1 MLLGLLPVATGA
13 LCGIAAVAL
22 GFGAV
27 HGITLGFGVTLI
39 GESVDYSIYFF
50 IQSRRRGA
58 VRSWQQQFWPTVRLG
73 MLTSVCG
80 FASLL
85 PSGFPGLAQ
94 LGVYSIS
101 GLAAAAAVTRF
112 VLPQLLP
119 RALEVRDLGPLG
131 EWLGLQRN
139 RLRGAGLGLRAGAAG
154 ALALGAIAI
163 LVAQRSTLWDQE
175 LSRLSPIS
183 AEDLR
188 TDAALRAD
196 LGGADVLDLVVVSD
210 SSLETALQGA
220 ERAGA
225 VLRALLD
232 AGVIGDFESPA
243 DFLPSL
249 AAQRARRDA
258 LPSRPVLGAA
268 LHDAASG
275 VDLDEA
281 RLAPFID
288 DVDAARGGALV
299 TRDDLRGTTLAAGFD
314 ALIVHRSGRWSA
326 MLPLHAP
333 AAAAAPSIDLARV
346 AAALAAARA
355 TDATVLDMKAQTD
368 ALYSGYLQEAIRLS
382 LYGLALIVLL
392 LLAALRSPV
401 RVARVLAP
409 LGLAVLTVAA
419 GLALGGRQLNLLHL
433 VGMLLIVAVG
443 SNYALFFDAEP
454 GAHDRATQSLTL
466 ASLAIAN
473 LATVIGFGLLSF
485 SQVPVLEA
493 LGETVAPG
501 AFLALLFSALMTSRV
516 SDA

>member
-1 MLLGLLPVATGA
+1 MRRSTRCRRFAARSGAAVNAAGPGAAALRLRMSGPGVFAVAARDKIKRAATRLSIASSLLVIGVLATVYRSAAAVLLGLLPVASGA

-101 GLAAAAAVTRF
+101 GLAAAAGVTRF

-131 EWLGLQRN
+131 EWLGLQRD

-249 AAQRARRDA
+249 AAQRAKARRAA
-258 LPSRPVLGAA
+258 LPAGSWR
-268 LHDAASG
+268 
-275 VDLDEA
+275 
-281 RLAPFID
+281 R
-288 DVDAARGGALV
+288 AARRRLQHQAIIMLCL
-299 TRDDLRGTTLAAGFD
+299 LR
-314 ALIVHRSGRWSA
+314 
-326 MLPLHAP
+326 
-333 AAAAAPSIDLARV
+333 
-346 AAALAAARA
+346 
-355 TDATVLDMKAQTD
+355 
-368 ALYSGYLQEAIRLS
+368 
-382 LYGLALIVLL
+382 
-392 LLAALRSPV
+392 
-401 RVARVLAP
+401 
-409 LGLAVLTVAA
+409 
-419 GLALGGRQLNLLHL
+419 
-433 VGMLLIVAVG
+433 
-443 SNYALFFDAEP
+443 
-454 GAHDRATQSLTL
+454 
-466 ASLAIAN
+466 
-473 LATVIGFGLLSF
+473 
-485 SQVPVLEA
+485 
-493 LGETVAPG
+493 
-501 AFLALLFSALMTSRV
+501 
-516 SDA
+516 